1 MLPKKNPDVEIGRN
15 SGLYFAIG
23 LNIMLFLSWQALEYK
38 TFETE
43 DVDIGYVNMQAQTEE
58 EIPIVQYTQTLP
70 PPPPPPAIVTESV
83 EIVEDEEIIEETI
96 FESTEVTQTDAIVEY
111 GDTDLGVSDVQV
123 AEVAEDVEVP
133 FSVIENVPVFPG
145 CEGKSK
151 AATVKCF
158 NDKMLE
164 HVKNNFHYPEAALD
178 LAIGGRVTVVFIID
192 QKGYITG
199 IRSRGPDKI
208 LEKEAERI
216 VSLLPKMKPG
226 TQRGRP
232 VKVNYAVPIVF
243 KYSATQ

>member
-15 SGLYFAIG
+15 SSLYFAIG
-23 LNIMLFLSWQALEYK
+23 LNIMLFLSWQALEYR
-38 TFETE
+38 TYETE

-58 EIPIVQYTQTLP
+58 EIPIVQFTQTLP

-83 EIVEDEEIIEETI
+83 EIVEDEEIIEETV

-111 GDTDLGVSDVQV
+111 GDTDLGVSDVAV
-123 AEVAEDVEVP
+123 TEVEEVAEVP

-151 AATVKCF
+151 AATVRCF
-158 NDKMLE
+158 NSKMLE

-192 QKGYITG
+192 EKGYVTS

-226 TQRGRP
+226 KQRGKP